1 MFPYSRHSLPTQ
13 AAILVAGWPCP
24 SGAAS
29 TLEDRL
35 EGAHTEWGAT
45 ISLGR
50 AAVPTSLPLG
60 CTDSHLGSRDRKTEN
75 PASQGKRS
83 QVSRLGFHIWGR
95 PSPPGTRIPKDH
107 SIPHVVKL
115 RSREV
120 MSLAQAHKCQ
130 SQDLI
135 QFCLTTRPVF
145 LISIFAKT
153 ISKLY
158 THSF

>member
-13 AAILVAGWPCP
+13 AAVLVAGWPCP

-83 QVSRLGFHIWGR
+83 QVSRLRFHIWGR
-95 PSPPGTRIPKDH
+95 PSPPGTRIPKELRGQCWLGWTEGGAWDSCLH
-107 SIPHVVKL
+107 HPHPP
-115 RSREV
+115 SP
-120 MSLAQAHKCQ
+120 SLPPLLPHPTPPHLEEGKQAKGAY
-130 SQDLI
+130 L
-135 QFCLTTRPVF
+135 
-145 LISIFAKT
+145 
-153 ISKLY
+153 
-158 THSF
+158 